1 MSVSR
6 RVFPL
11 QTSGVG
17 SWSSEGNCQ
26 LKQMHRCVLPCR
38 LLPAISVTTCGTV
51 LRRRRV
57 DNTWPVTALTARSE
71 AIYRLKIAIS
81 AYLTCILRPPPVGE
95 GVHVG
100 ILPKHLVRK
109 KTRMAWLLDGEI
121 FFKDMFIRFDT
132 IDERDRQRQTD
143 GQTDTA

>member
-1 MSVSR
+1 
-6 RVFPL
+6 
-11 QTSGVG
+11 
-17 SWSSEGNCQ
+17 
-26 LKQMHRCVLPCR
+26 MHRCVLPCR

-57 DNTWPVTALTARSE
+57 DNTWPVTALARSE

-81 AYLTCILRPPPVGE
+81 AYLTCILRPPRWGGGPRRNIAKTFGAQ
-95 GVHVG
+95 
-100 ILPKHLVRK
+100 